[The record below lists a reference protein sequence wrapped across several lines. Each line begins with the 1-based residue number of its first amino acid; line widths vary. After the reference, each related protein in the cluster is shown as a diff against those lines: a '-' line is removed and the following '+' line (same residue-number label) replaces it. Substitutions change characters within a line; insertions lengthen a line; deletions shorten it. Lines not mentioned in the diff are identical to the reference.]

1 MRQESTVG
9 IKAIFK
15 KVMKDSLGTLA
26 AIVSW
31 SVLTSIVPITVGLIA
46 ISGFFLKNNASAQ
59 QSVISH
65 LSQALQGVL
74 TPKDLTNLVHATIQH
89 SGLLGIV
96 GLLGVLWGG
105 SSVGGAISTV
115 FQAVFEVK
123 GRSFIVE
130 KLIDIAMI
138 FVFTILMV
146 VIIAGTTAGSII
158 KKLFT
163 GFALPGVATFA
174 IGTAISLI
182 AAFLL
187 FATIYAVFP
196 NVETRFKLANV
207 WKGAVV
213 AAVLFEILSFIFP
226 LYVRYAH
233 FQKDGAIL
241 GALVLLMA
249 WVYFFSITMLVGAE
263 VVVISALN
271 EANKQDE
278 AVGPRPDDVV
288 PQQEVLRA
296 DKDSADSAAPATSR
310 SGSQG

>member
-1 MRQESTVG
+1 MA
-9 IKAIFK
+9 IKTIFS
-15 KVMKDSLGTLA
+15 KVMKDNLGTLA

-46 ISGFFLKNNASAQ
+46 ISGFVLTSNPSAQ

-74 TPKDLTNLVHATIQH
+74 TPKDLTNLVHATMQH

-96 GLLGVLWGG
+96 GLIGVLWGG

-115 FQAVFEVK
+115 FQPIFEVK

-130 KLIDIAMI
+130 KLIDIGMI
-138 FVFTILMV
+138 FVFTVLMV
-146 VIIAGTTAGSII
+146 IIIAGTTAGSII

-174 IGTAISLI
+174 IGVAISLV

-196 NVETRFKLANV
+196 NVENRFKLANV

-226 LYVRYAH
+226 LYVKFAH

-241 GALVLLMA
+241 GTFVLLMA
-249 WVYFFSITMLVGAE
+249 WVYFFSITMLLGAE
-263 VVVISALN
+263 VVAISSLD
-271 EANKQDE
+271 EANRQDDS
-278 AVGPRPDDVV
+278 VGPRPDGSV
-288 PQQEVLRA
+288 PQHEVLRE
-296 DKDSADSAAPATSR
+296 DKGGNPSTQAASSA
-310 SGSQG
+310 GS

>member
-1 MRQESTVG
+1 MRQESTVSL
-9 IKAIFK
+9 KAIFQ
-15 KVMKDSLGTLA
+15 KVMKDNLGTLA

-31 SVLTSIVPITVGLIA
+31 SVLTSLVPITVGLIA
-46 ISGFFLKNNASAQ
+46 ISGFILKNNPSAQ
-59 QSVISH
+59 QSVITH

-74 TPKDLTNLVHATIQH
+74 TPKDLTNLVQATIQH
-89 SGLLGIV
+89 SGLLGLI

-115 FQAVFEVK
+115 FQAIFEVK

-130 KLIDIAMI
+130 KLIDVGMI

-146 VIIAGTTAGSII
+146 VIIAGTTAGALI

-174 IGTAISLI
+174 LGTAISLI

-187 FATIYAVFP
+187 YAAIYAVFP

-207 WKGAVV
+207 WKGALVG
-213 AAVLFEILSFIFP
+213 AVLFEILSYIWP
-226 LYVRYAH
+226 LYARFAH

-241 GALVLLMA
+241 GTLVLLMA
-249 WVYFFSITMLVGAE
+249 WVYFFAITMLLGAE
-263 VVVISALN
+263 VVAISTLN
-271 EANKQDE
+271 EANRQDE
-278 AVGPRPDDVV
+278 SVGPQPDGSV
-288 PQQEVLRA
+288 PQHEVLRE
-296 DKDSADSAAPATSR
+296 DKEAADSGTTTAASAA
-310 SGSQG
+310 GS

>member
-1 MRQESTVG
+1 MRQESTVSL
-9 IKAIFK
+9 KTIFQ
-15 KVMKDSLGTLA
+15 KVMKDNLGTLA

-31 SVLTSIVPITVGLIA
+31 SVLTSLVPITVGLIA
-46 ISGFFLKNNASAQ
+46 ISGFILKNNPSAQ
-59 QSVISH
+59 QSVITH

-74 TPKDLTNLVHATIQH
+74 TPKDLTNLVQATIQH
-89 SGLLGIV
+89 SGLLGLI

-115 FQAVFEVK
+115 FQAIFEVK

-130 KLIDIAMI
+130 KLIDIGMI

-146 VIIAGTTAGSII
+146 VIIAGTTAGALI

-174 IGTAISLI
+174 LGTAISLI

-187 FATIYAVFP
+187 YAAIYAVFP

-207 WKGAVV
+207 WKGALVG
-213 AAVLFEILSFIFP
+213 AVLFEILSYIWP
-226 LYVRYAH
+226 LYARFAH

-241 GALVLLMA
+241 GTLVLLMA
-249 WVYFFSITMLVGAE
+249 WVYFFAITMLLGAE
-263 VVVISALN
+263 VVAISTLN
-271 EANKQDE
+271 EANRQDE
-278 AVGPRPDDVV
+278 SVGPQPDGSV
-288 PQQEVLRA
+288 PQHEVLREDEDA
-296 DKDSADSAAPATSR
+296 ADSGTTVASR
-310 SGSQG
+310 AGS

>member
-1 MRQESTVG
+1 MS
-9 IKAIFK
+9 IKVIFN
-15 KVMKDSLGTLA
+15 KVMKDNLGTLA
-26 AIVSW
+26 SIVSW
-31 SVLTSIVPITVGLIA
+31 SVLTSVVPITVGLIA
-46 ISGFFLKNNASAQ
+46 ISGFVLKNNPSAQ

-74 TPKDLTNLVHATIQH
+74 TPKDLTRLVNTTMQH

-96 GLLGVLWGG
+96 GLVGVLWGG

-115 FQAVFEVK
+115 FQPIFETK
-123 GRSFIVE
+123 GRSFIIE
-130 KLIDIAMI
+130 KLIDIGMI

-174 IGTAISLI
+174 IGTAISLL

-187 FATIYAVFP
+187 YATIYAVFP
-196 NVETRFKLANV
+196 NVETRFKLGNV
-207 WKGAVV
+207 WKGALVG
-213 AAVLFEILSFIFP
+213 AVLFEILSFIFP
-226 LYVRYAH
+226 LYVRFAH

-241 GALVLLMA
+241 AAFLLLMA
-249 WVYFFSITMLVGAE
+249 WVYFFSITMLLGAE
-263 VVVISALN
+263 VVAINTLH

-278 AVGPRPDDVV
+278 VVGPRPDNTV
-288 PQQEVLRA
+288 PQHEVMR
-296 DKDSADSAAPATSR
+296 DDREENGAPAGAAGSR
-310 SGSQG
+310 SAQ

>member
-1 MRQESTVG
+1 MG
-9 IKAIFK
+9 IKTILK
-15 KVMKDSLGTLA
+15 KVMKDNLGTLA

-31 SVLTSIVPITVGLIA
+31 SVLTSLVPIVVGLIA
-46 ISGFFLKNNASAQ
+46 ISGFFLKGNPSAQ
-59 QSVISH
+59 QSVINH

-74 TPKDLTNLVHATIQH
+74 TPKDLTNLVQATIQH

-115 FQAVFEVK
+115 FQPIFEVK

-130 KLIDIAMI
+130 KLIDIGMI

-146 VIIAGTTAGSII
+146 VIIAGTTAGALI

-187 FATIYAVFP
+187 FAAIYAVFP
-196 NVETRFKLANV
+196 NVETRFKLGNV
-207 WKGAVV
+207 WKGALV
-213 AAVLFEILSFIFP
+213 AAVLFEILSYVWP
-226 LYVRYAH
+226 LYARFAH

-249 WVYFFSITMLVGAE
+249 WVYFFSITMVVGGE
-263 VVVISALN
+263 VVAISALG
-271 EANKQDE
+271 EANKRDE
-278 AVGPRPDDVV
+278 AVGPPPDGSV
-288 PQQEVLRA
+288 PQHEVLRE
-296 DKDSADSAAPATSR
+296 DKDSAAPAPSHA
-310 SGSQG
+310 GN

>member
-9 IKAIFK
+9 IKAIFN

-263 VVVISALN
+263 VVAISALN

-278 AVGPRPDDVV
+278 AVGPRPDDVI